1 MMKIIL
7 GSLEKLDLHSIV
19 GHIRVVDSVEQLLN
33 KDNEKGTYFLNLTEE
48 NSNAVVRY
56 QENVYIP
63 ATSLLSSPKSIGL
76 HIYFDLESYPF
87 YQKVKEMIS
96 KEDQP
101 KGVFRFRRTVQ
112 HNRKHSLLT
121 GDLYTLS
128 SLFGKPQIIRVKQT
142 DQSVTPSHTIILM
155 NFDGGT
161 MAHIEYTV
169 SDRERIELEWSGIKK
184 IIEFDS
190 DQMVSIQSTRK
201 LTQPLTYS
209 VDAILACAHKVDQ
222 ELIDRL
228 NDFSRLINGG
238 VYS

>member
-7 GSLEKLDLHSIV
+7 GGLEKLDFSATAEN
-19 GHIRVVDSVEQLLN
+19 IRVVESVEQLLKKN
-33 KDNEKGTYFLNLTEE
+33 NDEITYFSTLTEE
-48 NSNAVVRY
+48 NSNAVVRNP
-56 QENVYIP
+56 ENVYIP
-63 ATSLLSSPKSIGL
+63 ATSLLESHKSLGL

-87 YQKVKEMIS
+87 YQKVKEIIS

-112 HNRKHSLLT
+112 HDRNHSLLT

-128 SLFGKPQIIRVKQT
+128 SLFGKPQDIRVKQT

-155 NFDGGT
+155 NFGGGT

-201 LTQPLTYS
+201 PAQPLAYS
-209 VDAILACAHKVDQ
+209 VDAILACAQKVDQ

-228 NDFSRLINGG
+228 NDFSRLIDGG